1 MKRSITLFFSLCVF
15 FITPIFCGC
24 NFINF
29 EKDGISYEW
38 NRFSDI
44 LGVRS
49 VYLNSFS
56 HSYRNVAP
64 NALKTD
70 SIKNFLLHE
79 IDQEIEILRSQKID
93 TCFLIAK
100 DHGDVI
106 GFFSFDL
113 SQYPENIFIRKSAIR
128 TDYKRMHIGSNI
140 LNGILNENRDLYR
153 LVCAVRRINLEGLY
167 FLDSFGFKVAK
178 NIPANQDSSNA
189 THENSPRQSLGIN
202 NILLAPLVSDPFA
215 QKEIE
220 PSMHDRNFSKKI
232 YRTLEYVNPLYIP
245 NS

>member
-1 MKRSITLFFSLCVF
+1 MTLFFFLCAF
-15 FITPIFCGC
+15 FITPIFCAC
-24 NFINF
+24 NFIDF
-29 EKDGISYEW
+29 EEDGISYEW

-56 HSYRNVAP
+56 HNYRNIAP

-70 SIKNFLLHE
+70 NIKKFLLHE

-93 TCFLIAK
+93 TCFLVAK
-100 DHGDVI
+100 DQGDVI

-128 TDYKRMHIGSNI
+128 TDFKRMHIGSNI
-140 LNGILNENRDLYR
+140 LNAVLNENRELYK

-167 FLDSFGFKVAK
+167 FLDSFGFKIAK
-178 NIPANQDSSNA
+178 SIPANQDSTDDSF
-189 THENSPRQSLGIN
+189 ENSPTYLLGIN
-202 NILLAPLVSDPFA
+202 NILLGPLVSDPFA
-215 QKEIE
+215 KKGIE
-220 PSMHDRNFSKKI
+220 PKMHDRNFSRKT